1 MKQATIRDPETGLL
15 RNADYRIQKTT
26 WLEEDLESDYNFV
39 VERFNRR
46 ISDVTGLSM
55 ETAELLQMGN
65 YGVGGQYEPHWDH
78 QAYPGSDNQWSEETG
93 SRIGNVLINN
103 SLFYTFT

>member
-1 MKQATIRDPETGLL
+1 
-15 RNADYRIQKTT
+15 
-26 WLEEDLESDYNFV
+26 
-39 VERFNRR
+39 
-46 ISDVTGLSM
+46 M

-93 SRIGNVLINN
+93 SRIGNFLINN
-103 SLFYTFT
+103 SEFYTST

>member
-1 MKQATIRDPETGLL
+1 
-15 RNADYRIQKTT
+15 
-26 WLEEDLESDYNFV
+26 
-39 VERFNRR
+39 
-46 ISDVTGLSM
+46 M

-93 SRIGNVLINN
+93 SRIGNFESKECVSQFSTQL
-103 SLFYTFT
+103 LG